1 MKGGFWRQKALERDG
16 MITGPGM
23 ADKAKQNTAD
33 TASITAARGL
43 FAAYGEAI
51 TRLDGALGT
60 PFSAA
65 VDLVMKAGG
74 HVVVCGMGKSGLD
87 RKSTRLNSS
96 HSQQSRMPSSA

>member
-1 MKGGFWRQKALERDG
+1 

-43 FAAYGEAI
+43 FSAYGDAI
-51 TRLDGALGT
+51 KRLDGALGT

-74 HVVVCGMGKSGLD
+74 HVVVCGMGKSGLIG
-87 RKSTRLNSS
+87 RQRWHPRARPRCSCILPR
-96 HSQQSRMPSSA
+96 PSMAILAWYVAAMWWC